1 MQSYRRRWLCRRV
14 QSLELD
20 DFEVDDFEVD
30 DFEVDVEAVVE
41 AELESDGEL
50 DELSDVVFDEEDEPD
65 SDTGSDPDELLS
77 PDEEVSDLFDSEEL
91 LPFSEDFERLSV
103 LKKPEPLKLT
113 PTGWKTFLTGITS
126 PEAGCANSDS
136 VSSLNDC

>member
-1 MQSYRRRWLCRRV
+1 MELDDF
-14 QSLELD
+14 ELD
-20 DFEVDDFEVD
+20 DFEVDDFEAD
-30 DFEVDVEAVVE
+30 DFEVDVEVVVE

-50 DELSDVVFDEEDEPD
+50 DELSDVVFDEEDAPD
-65 SDTGSDPDELLS
+65 SDSDELLS
-77 PDEEVSDLFDSEEL
+77 LEDEVSDCFFSEEL

-103 LKKPEPLKLT
+103 LKNPEPLKLT